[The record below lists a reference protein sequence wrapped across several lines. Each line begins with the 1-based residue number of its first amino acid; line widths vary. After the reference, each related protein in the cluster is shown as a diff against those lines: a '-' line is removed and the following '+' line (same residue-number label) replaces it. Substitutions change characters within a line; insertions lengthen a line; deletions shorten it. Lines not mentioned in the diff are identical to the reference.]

1 MLRGSSEENAA
12 GELFQHPVSFS
23 MRILILNSGSSSLK
37 FRLVD
42 YPSSSSETDTDPT
55 TMLHGIVTGIG
66 QETTL
71 KISAP
76 KHSPSTST
84 RQDILNHGQAVKWV
98 WESLQGLI
106 EQDGAP
112 LGERG
117 IAIDAVGVRVVHGGH
132 RFSQSVLIN
141 ETVLGQIEELSPLA
155 PLHNPPCLEGIYQI
169 RALVGP
175 DIPIVAVFDT
185 SFYRTL
191 PEHARTCAIPREWTT
206 RLGIERF
213 GFHGIAHASLVL
225 SYARYSGRSLVGTRL
240 ITFQLGQGC
249 SVTALNNG
257 TVAET
262 SMGFTPLEGLVMGTR
277 CGDVDPAIIGYIA
290 EHEQLSLQEIDH
302 QLNTQS
308 GLLGLSGQTSDMRQ
322 LLNAV
327 REQHDPRATLA
338 IEAFCHRARKYL
350 GAYLAILGGAD
361 AVVFGG
367 GIGERAPDIRSRIC
381 QGMDWCGISL
391 DSPRNIEV
399 SEVQPGQVI
408 PIHSKES
415 AIELLVIGTDE
426 ESMIARETYQ
436 CLRTD

>member
-1 MLRGSSEENAA
+1 
-12 GELFQHPVSFS
+12 
-23 MRILILNSGSSSLK
+23 
-37 FRLVD
+37 
-42 YPSSSSETDTDPT
+42 
-55 TMLHGIVTGIG
+55 
-66 QETTL
+66 
-71 KISAP
+71 
-76 KHSPSTST
+76 
-84 RQDILNHGQAVKWV
+84 
-98 WESLQGLI
+98 
-106 EQDGAP
+106 
-112 LGERG
+112 
-117 IAIDAVGVRVVHGGH
+117 
-132 RFSQSVLIN
+132 
-141 ETVLGQIEELSPLA
+141 
-155 PLHNPPCLEGIYQI
+155 
-169 RALVGP
+169 
-175 DIPIVAVFDT
+175 
-185 SFYRTL
+185 
-191 PEHARTCAIPREWTT
+191 
-206 RLGIERF
+206 
-213 GFHGIAHASLVL
+213 
-225 SYARYSGRSLVGTRL
+225 
-240 ITFQLGQGC
+240 
-249 SVTALNNG
+249 
-257 TVAET
+257 
-262 SMGFTPLEGLVMGTR
+262 
-277 CGDVDPAIIGYIA
+277 
-290 EHEQLSLQEIDH
+290 
-302 QLNTQS
+302 LNTQS